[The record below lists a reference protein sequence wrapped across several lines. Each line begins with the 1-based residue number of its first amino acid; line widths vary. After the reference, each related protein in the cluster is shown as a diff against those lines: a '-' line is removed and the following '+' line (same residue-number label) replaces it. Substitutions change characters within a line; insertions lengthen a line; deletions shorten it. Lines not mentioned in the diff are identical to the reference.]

1 MRRPAQTLRP
11 REATVLTLL
20 LAADREMTALEIG
33 RDSGFYQNGTPQTW
47 AELGSS
53 LIRPLLIAGAAA
65 KCGRKPLRFEITER
79 GRIALALFKA
89 IANRKVRHGTH
100 G

>member
-1 MRRPAQTLRP
+1 MNRYVLKP
-11 REATVLTLL
+11 REATILALL

-33 RDSGFYQNGTPQTW
+33 RDSGLCRNGNTRTW

-65 KCGRKPLRFEITER
+65 KCGRKPLCFEITER
-79 GRIALALFKA
+79 GRIAIALFRV
-89 IANRKVRHGTH
+89 IANRKVRHDADA
-100 G
+100 

>member
-1 MRRPAQTLRP
+1 MNRSLLKP
-11 REATVLTLL
+11 REATVLALL
-20 LAADREMTALEIG
+20 LAADREMTAIEIG
-33 RDSGFYQNGTPQTW
+33 RDSGLYRNGTPQTW

-79 GRIALALFKA
+79 GRIAIALFRA
-89 IANRKVRHGTH
+89 IANRKVRHDAH
-100 G
+100 A

>member
-1 MRRPAQTLRP
+1 
-11 REATVLTLL
+11 
-20 LAADREMTALEIG
+20 MTALEIG
-33 RDSGFYQNGTPQTW
+33 RDSGLYQNGTPRTW

-79 GRIALALFKA
+79 GRIAIALFKA
-89 IANRKVRHGTH
+89 IANRKASK
-100 G
+100 